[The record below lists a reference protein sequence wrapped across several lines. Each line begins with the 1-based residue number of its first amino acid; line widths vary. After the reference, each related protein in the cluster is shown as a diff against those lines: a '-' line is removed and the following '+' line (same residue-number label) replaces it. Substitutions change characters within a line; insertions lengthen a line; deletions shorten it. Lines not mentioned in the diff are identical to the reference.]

1 MQISKWAESALKI
14 TVAGEIIKQVKE
26 FYLGSIISNDAR
38 CHREIKRRIAMEKE
52 AFPRRKELQ
61 RGGLKRC
68 LKKRMVK
75 KLIWSVTLYCAET
88 WTLREED
95 VTRLE
100 AFEMWMWRRMNKI
113 SWTEHISNEV
123 LKLVE
128 EERSLLT
135 IIRTR
140 QRNWM
145 GHVMTGDSLPRE
157 IIEGRMDCKWGRRR
171 PRKKLLDWMM
181 SEEYSKLKEE
191 AQHRETWNH
200 WRSGPA
206 RGQRT

>member
-1 MQISKWAESALKI
+1 M
-14 TVAGEIIKQVKE
+14 
-26 FYLGSIISNDAR
+26 
-38 CHREIKRRIAMEKE
+38 
-52 AFPRRKELQ
+52 
-61 RGGLKRC
+61 
-68 LKKRMVK
+68 
-75 KLIWSVTLYCAET
+75 YCAEIRT
-88 WTLREED
+88 TRKED
-95 VTRLE
+95 ITRLE
-100 AFEMWMWRRMNKI
+100 AFETRIWRRMEKI
-113 SWTEHISNEV
+113 SWTAHIHVSNEV

-145 GHVMTGDSLPRE
+145 RHIMRRDSLQIE
-157 IIEGRMDCKWGRRR
+157 IIKGRMEGKRGRVR
-171 PRKKLLDWMM
+171 PRQKLLEWMM

-200 WRSGPA
+200 WRSEPA